1 MVTRVYGTTVIPGDE
16 ITVIGGGTIAVS
28 TAFARDIGIV
38 GGMDV
43 DEGTAE
49 PGEVHELR
57 SISVAEELF
66 GENSEL
72 ARAVRAA
79 ISNGVRTVQA
89 VGVPE
94 TTATETFASDDTGV
108 LENTPLFDPHVHP
121 DHEIEVSV
129 GLDTFEAVMVYEDPV
144 PADVGADEVH
154 INPITG
160 AWAAETAD
168 DYEFTYDYG
177 TYSASI
183 DAVADRTP
191 RILTVLTES
200 MDVANDLAQ
209 TLTSRAQDF
218 DFTHGLTG
226 AQPELDPQE
235 YEILMDDPRMSVVAP
250 ARSYQDDG
258 LTEQVRTIAAVGG
271 HIASLP
277 LGSSSTYDSL
287 SGLTGLEKSFTP
299 SEAGALIDNRVL
311 PVMRD
316 GRILIVKDMTT
327 SSDVRFERVYANEI
341 VDEATELSHL
351 ISQQFIGDLN
361 TPANRGDLDESHR
374 TAYLEMVEDRPPL
387 LDNFSVN
394 VEEGADPNSVNITI
408 GLDVVNV
415 IDTIDVTIVVGDVI
429 TNGGAA

>member
-43 DEGTAE
+43 EEGTAE

-57 SISVAEELF
+57 SISVAEGLF

-94 TTATETFASDDTGV
+94 TEVVNEEFVTSTSGTLANAPV
-108 LENTPLFDPHVHP
+108 FDPNVHP
-121 DHEIEVSV
+121 DHEIVVEDA
-129 GLDTFEAVMVYEDPV
+129 GTPLDVEIVYDTPTAPDAGV
-144 PADVGADEVH
+144 VR

-160 AWAAETAD
+160 DWEASESAT
-168 DYEFTYDYG
+168 YEFTYDYG
-177 TYSASI
+177 TYSAAI
-183 DAVADRTP
+183 DDVAARTP

-200 MDVANDLAQ
+200 MDVANDLAE

-218 DFTHGLTG
+218 NFTHGLTG

-250 ARSYQDDG
+250 ARAFQDDG
-258 LTEQVRTIAAVGG
+258 LSEQVRTIAAVGG

-287 SGLTGLEKSFTP
+287 SGLTGLAESFTP

-351 ISQQFIGDLN
+351 ISQQFIGELN
-361 TPANRGDLDESHR
+361 TPANRRDLDESHR

-387 LDNFSVN
+387 LDNFAVN

-415 IDTIDVTIVVGDVI
+415 IDTIEVTIVVGDVI